1 MSKIEDYTTE
11 KKITWCPGCGN
22 MSIHASLKQALV
34 NLKKEPSELVMT
46 FDIGCNGNGAE
57 FIDGF
62 RIKGLH
68 GRSIPLA
75 VGAHL
80 ANRKITVVAD
90 IGDGGCLHE
99 GIDHLIH
106 AVRSNYDITVL
117 VHNNQNFALTTGQA
131 TATTKENKPIYGFPD
146 GKSEGSIN
154 IGELVLSLNPSF
166 FARGYS
172 GDIEQLTNIVEEGIK
187 HRGLSVIEIL
197 QLCPTYNKDSTPEWF
212 KEHIKETTTKST
224 ISDAVEIVK
233 NTETIYTGII
243 YQNKNMLDFYSRL
256 ENRSK
261 RKTELV
267 HEVKNQKISNI
278 LSLFE

>member
-1 MSKIEDYTTE
+1 MSKLEDYNTGR
-11 KKITWCPGCGN
+11 KITWCPGCGN
-22 MSIHASLKQALV
+22 FGIHASLKQALV
-34 NLKKEPSELVMT
+34 NLKKDPSEIVMT

-80 ANRKITVVAD
+80 ANRKMTVLAD

-106 AVRSNYDITVL
+106 AVRSNYDITIII
-117 VHNNQNFALTTGQA
+117 HNNENFALTTGQA
-131 TATTKENKPIYGFPD
+131 TATTEEKKTVYGFPD
-146 GKSEGSIN
+146 GKPEGNIN

-172 GDIEQLTNIVEEGIK
+172 GDLEQLTNIIEEGVK
-187 HRGLSVIEIL
+187 HKGLSVIEIM
-197 QLCPTYNKDSTPEWF
+197 QLCPTYNKESTPEWF
-212 KEHIKETTTKST
+212 KEHIRPTTPKST
-224 ISDAVEIVK
+224 ISDAVEAVK
-233 NTETIYTGII
+233 DPETVYTGII
-243 YQNKNMLDFYSRL
+243 YQNRNRPDFYSRL
-256 ENRSK
+256 ENRST

-267 HEVKNQKISNI
+267 QEVKNQNISNI
-278 LSLFE
+278 LSMFE